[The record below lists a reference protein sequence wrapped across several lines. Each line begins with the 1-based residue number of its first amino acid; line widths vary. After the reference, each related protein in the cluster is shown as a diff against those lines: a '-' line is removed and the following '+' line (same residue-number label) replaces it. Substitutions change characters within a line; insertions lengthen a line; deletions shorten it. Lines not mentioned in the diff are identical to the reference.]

1 MNEERLKVLEMLEN
15 GIINAAEAMELLAS
29 IDKPKENIN
38 VKKVA
43 IAKEGASVNRQTGKF
58 LKIRIDDDGDKVN
71 ITLPIAFLKS
81 TLGSSG
87 VAKII
92 DKSLKNVD
100 NDIKDNIDM
109 ETIISCIDSDFLG
122 EIINIDADGSKVLI
136 SIE

>member
-15 GIINAAEAMELLAS
+15 GIINAVEAMELLAS
-29 IDKPKENIN
+29 IDKPKESIN

>member
-15 GIINAAEAMELLAS
+15 GIINAVEAMELLAS
-29 IDKPKENIN
+29 IDKPKESIN

-87 VAKII
+87 VTKII